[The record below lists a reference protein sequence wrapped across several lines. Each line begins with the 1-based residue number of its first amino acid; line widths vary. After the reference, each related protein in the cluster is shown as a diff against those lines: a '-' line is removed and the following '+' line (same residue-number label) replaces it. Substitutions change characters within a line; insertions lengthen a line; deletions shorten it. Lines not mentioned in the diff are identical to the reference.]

1 MTKKEFCDGLRQAL
15 HGLPRQEIEQ
25 TLHYY
30 SEIIA
35 DRMEEGMTEEQAVSK
50 MEPMHV
56 IARRVIADFRGS
68 AAPQTRAKLSGFM
81 IALLILGFPLWFPL
95 LATGF
100 GLMVVALTMAWVFVL
115 VLWAVC
121 LGLFSGGVAA
131 ILGLILGT
139 IYTGFPWFGQIGL
152 GMAAMGLSVFL
163 FYGAKAAI
171 PIAMGATV
179 RLVSGIKKGFVR
191 RGIV

>member
-15 HGLPRQEIEQ
+15 HGLPQREIEQ

-30 SEIIA
+30 TEIIA

-56 IARRVIADFRGS
+56 IARRVVADFRGS
-68 AAPQTRAKLSGFM
+68 AAPRTRAKLSGLM

-95 LATGF
+95 LMTGF
-100 GLMVVALTMAWVFVL
+100 GLMVVALTLAWVL
-115 VLWAVC
+115 VLVFWVVC
-121 LGLFSGGVAA
+121 LGLFSGGMAA
-131 ILGLILGT
+131 ILGLLIGN
-139 IYTGFPWFGQIGL
+139 IHTGLPWLGQIGL

-171 PIAMGATV
+171 PMAMGATV
-179 RLVSGIKKGFVR
+179 RLVSSVKKGFVR

>member
-15 HGLPRQEIEQ
+15 HGLPQREIEQ

-30 SEIIA
+30 TEIIA

-56 IARRVIADFRGS
+56 IARRVVADFRGS
-68 AAPQTRAKLSGFM
+68 AAPRPRARISGFM

-95 LATGF
+95 LVTGF
-100 GLMVVALTMAWVFVL
+100 VLLVVALTLAWVFVL
-115 VLWAVC
+115 VIWAVC
-121 LGLFSGGVAA
+121 LGLFSGGMAA
-131 ILGLILGT
+131 ILGLFFGSIRFGLPALG
-139 IYTGFPWFGQIGL
+139 QVGL

-171 PIAMGATV
+171 PLAMGATV
-179 RLVSGIKKGFVR
+179 RLVSNVKKGIVR